1 MQSQLGSARSLL
13 TAAVLGV
20 MLPVTG
26 AFAETSATISASNMY
41 LYRGVNLSA
50 ANPQIA
56 GSLDYAHNSGLY
68 AGIWGSSEGASES
81 PEYDIYAG
89 YSVELGGISLDANI
103 TDYNYPETEGE
114 EKLGDYSELILSA
127 GYTQDKMGAELK
139 IIDGLEGATT
149 GLGGY
154 YYTALT
160 GSYDKVSVTWG
171 SYAVDALNTDLPEYQ
186 HIDIGFA
193 FNDEVSFT
201 LSKITDTDQG
211 AIEDSDELFAVT
223 WTKTFEM

>member
-50 ANPQIA
+50 ASPQIA

-68 AGIWGSSEGASES
+68 AGIWGSSEGATGS
-81 PEYDIYAG
+81 PEYDLYAG

-103 TDYNYPETEGE
+103 TDYNYPETTGA
-114 EKLGDYSELILSA
+114 EKLGDFSELILSA

-139 IIDGLEGATT
+139 IVDGLGSATAGT
-149 GLGGY
+149 GGY

-160 GSYDKVSVTWG
+160 GSYDKVSLTWG
-171 SYAVDALNTDLPEYQ
+171 SYAVDEQSPLPEYQ

-201 LSKITDTDQG
+201 VSTITDDDDG
-211 AIEDSDELFAVT
+211 AIAEDDTLFAVT

>member
-1 MQSQLGSARSLL
+1 MQSHLGSARVLL
-13 TAAVLGV
+13 TSAILGV

-26 AFAETSATISASNMY
+26 AFAETSATVSASNMY
-41 LYRGVNLSA
+41 LYRGINLSEA
-50 ANPQIA
+50 SPQIA

-68 AGIWGSSEGASES
+68 TGIWGSSEGVSGS
-81 PEYDIYAG
+81 PEYDVYVG

-139 IIDGLEGATT
+139 IVDGLEGATT

-171 SYAVDALNTDLPEYQ
+171 NYSVDELNTALPEYQ
-186 HIDIGFA
+186 HIDVGFA

-201 LSKITDTDQG
+201 LSKIVDTAQG
-211 AIEDSDELFAVT
+211 AIEDNDALFAVT

>member
-1 MQSQLGSARSLL
+1 MQSHLGSARTLL

-41 LYRGVNLSA
+41 LYRGANLSA
-50 ANPQIA
+50 SSPQIA

-68 AGIWGSSEGASES
+68 TGIWGSSEGLSGS
-81 PEYDIYAG
+81 PEYDIYVG
-89 YSVELGGISLDANI
+89 YSVELGGISLDANV
-103 TDYNYPETEGE
+103 TDYNYPEQDGE

-127 GYTQDKMGAELK
+127 GYSLDKMGAELK
-139 IIDGLEGATT
+139 IANGLGGAQSGT
-149 GLGGY
+149 GGY

-160 GSYDKVSVTWG
+160 GSYDKVSLTWG
-171 SYAVDALNTDLPEYQ
+171 SYAVDEMKLMAEYH
-186 HIDIGFA
+186 HIDVGFA
-193 FNDEVSFT
+193 FNDEVSFM
-201 LSKITDTDQG
+201 LSKIVDTDAG
-211 AIEDSDELFAVT
+211 FIEDNDALFAVT